1 MWLDKI
7 KSGNDESIVPAQ
19 QKETTTRGRRK
30 EGHLPPNEKTAHFFN
45 PQDLGTDDNKSP
57 LVPSVVVVSVHEPQ
71 DHLLDASL
79 LHSSLRKPSI
89 PFPEAPTVLS
99 LKDENDRLVHSE
111 QRLFHQLL
119 LLGRCSIS
127 IFRAFVSRNCCKS
140 KSVLVALEWPFID
153 TVIQKHSTS
162 SPDP

>member
-1 MWLDKI
+1 MIMLARGKTGL
-7 KSGNDESIVPAQ
+7 KRREGK
-19 QKETTTRGRRK
+19 KETPTKGRRK

-45 PQDLGTDDNKSP
+45 PQDFGTDDNKSP
-57 LVPSVVVVSVHEPQ
+57 LVRFVVNVHEPQ
-71 DHLLDASL
+71 DHLLGASL

-99 LKDENDRLVHSE
+99 LEDENDRLVHSE
-111 QRLFHQLL
+111 QRLFQQLL